1 MREINLI
8 PSEVAFQKEIYNR
21 MRLWLA
27 IFAGI
32 GAVLCGLFLIQGQI
46 VARIDAEARDLVS
59 RNNTLGA
66 RYQEVKN
73 LQQKQSE
80 LARRAGVVE
89 SLLAGRDFTRPFFE
103 LERSMTPAM
112 RLTYVSLDK
121 KGYDTQGGTEEEWVD
136 TGYIVVQKDSGER
149 GESKISSVTPDLVIK
164 GISLNPDDL
173 AHFIHML
180 EQSPLFNNV
189 NLRQY
194 NRNKGEKEKIAFEIE
209 AHLTRKVS
217 YNAKNS
223 KS

>member
-1 MREINLI
+1 MREVNLI
-8 PSEVAFQKEIYNR
+8 PCEVAFQEEIYSR

-32 GAVLCGLFLIQGQI
+32 GAVLFVLFLIQEQI
-46 VARIDAEARDLVS
+46 VARIDDEVRDLVS
-59 RNNTLGA
+59 RNNALEA

-89 SLLAGRDFTRPFFE
+89 SLLARRDFTRPFLE

-121 KGYDTQGGTEEEWVD
+121 KGYDAQGGTEEEWVD
-136 TGYIVVQKDSGER
+136 TGYVVVKKMEPRKR
-149 GESKISSVTPDLVIK
+149 GRSKISSVTPDLVIE
-164 GISLNPDDL
+164 GITLNPDDL
-173 AHFIHML
+173 AHFIRVL
-180 EQSPLFNNV
+180 EQSPLFTNV

-209 AHLTRKVS
+209 AQLTR
-217 YNAKNS
+217 
-223 KS
+223 

>member
-1 MREINLI
+1 MREVNLI
-8 PSEVAFQKEIYNR
+8 PCEVAFQEEIYSR

-32 GAVLCGLFLIQGQI
+32 GAVLCVLFLIQEQI
-46 VARIDAEARDLVS
+46 LARIDAEARDLIS
-59 RNNTLGA
+59 RNNALEA
-66 RYQEVKN
+66 RYQEAKN
-73 LQQKQSE
+73 LLQKQSE

-89 SLLAGRDFTRPFFE
+89 YLLARRDFTRPFFE

-121 KGYDTQGGTEEEWVD
+121 KDYDAQEGTEEEWVD
-136 TGYIVVQKDSGER
+136 TGYVVVKKLEPRKR
-149 GESKISSVTPDLVIK
+149 GGSKISSVTPDLVIE

-173 AHFIHML
+173 AHFIRVL
-180 EQSPLFNNV
+180 EQSPLFTNV

-209 AHLTRKVS
+209 AQLTR
-217 YNAKNS
+217 
-223 KS
+223 

>member
-1 MREINLI
+1 MREVNLI
-8 PSEVAFQKEIYNR
+8 PCEVAFQEEIYSR

-32 GAVLCGLFLIQGQI
+32 GAVFFVLFLIQEQI
-46 VARIDAEARDLVS
+46 VARIDDEVRDLMS
-59 RNNTLGA
+59 RNNALEA

-89 SLLAGRDFTRPFFE
+89 SLLARRDFTRPFFE

-121 KGYDTQGGTEEEWVD
+121 KSYDAQGGTEEEWVD
-136 TGYIVVQKDSGER
+136 TGYVVVKKLEPQKR
-149 GESKISSVTPDLVIK
+149 GRSKTSSVTPDLVIE
-164 GISLNPDDL
+164 GITLNPDDL
-173 AHFIHML
+173 AHFIRVL
-180 EQSPLFNNV
+180 EQSSLFTNV

-209 AHLTRKVS
+209 AQLTR
-217 YNAKNS
+217 
-223 KS
+223 

>member
-1 MREINLI
+1 MREVNLI
-8 PSEVAFQKEIYNR
+8 PCEVVLQEEIYSR

-32 GAVLCGLFLIQGQI
+32 GAVICVLFIIQEQI
-46 VARIDAEARDLVS
+46 VARIDAEVRDLVS
-59 RNNTLGA
+59 RNNALEA

-121 KGYDTQGGTEEEWVD
+121 FKAC
-136 TGYIVVQKDSGER
+136 
-149 GESKISSVTPDLVIK
+149 SKRFA
-164 GISLNPDDL
+164 LNWGPSTL
-173 AHFIHML
+173 
-180 EQSPLFNNV
+180 
-189 NLRQY
+189 
-194 NRNKGEKEKIAFEIE
+194 
-209 AHLTRKVS
+209 
-217 YNAKNS
+217 
-223 KS
+223 